1 MDQREAL
8 GLKEI
13 AKIAKIAGT
22 AKIDWQFLSAFICN
36 SGKEVLVFAF
46 QLPTY
51 QLTQLPN

>member
-1 MDQREAL
+1 MAKVEAL
-8 GLKEI
+8 GMKGI
-13 AKIAKIAGT
+13 AKFAKIAGT